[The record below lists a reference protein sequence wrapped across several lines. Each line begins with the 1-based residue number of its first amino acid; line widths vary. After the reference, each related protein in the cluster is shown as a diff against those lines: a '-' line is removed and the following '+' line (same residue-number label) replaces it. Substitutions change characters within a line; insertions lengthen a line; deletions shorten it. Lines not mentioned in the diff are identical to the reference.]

1 MCIPFLHPSPSFPPS
16 PLADIAIDWIGNN
29 IYWTELGDSRIVV
42 FDLDSGR
49 NATLLQAAPGEAF
62 RAIAVD
68 STRRYNYYLLPCY

>member
-1 MCIPFLHPSPSFPPS
+1 MYTISSPLSLLPSPPTI
-16 PLADIAIDWIGNN
+16 ADIAIDWIGNN

-68 STRRYNYYLLPCY
+68 STRRYNYLLPCY